1 MPEGNTVPVT
11 VKILE
16 KEFRVS
22 CPKEEKQGLI
32 ASADLLNER
41 MRQVRDS
48 GNVIGADR
56 IAIIAALNLT
66 HELLK
71 QQSEH
76 ENLSSNLDNRVE
88 TMQTRIEQA
97 LQQAQPLEM

>member
-1 MPEGNTVPVT
+1 MSNQKSVPVT

-22 CPKEEKQGLI
+22 CPEDEKVGLE

-41 MRQVRDS
+41 MRKVRDS

-71 QQSEH
+71 QQSQH
-76 ENLSSNLDNRVE
+76 EALSTNLSHRVE
-88 TMQTRIEQA
+88 SMQDRIELA
-97 LQQAQPLEM
+97 LQDVQQMEM

>member
-1 MPEGNTVPVT
+1 MSESKSVPVS
-11 VKILE
+11 VKILD
-16 KEFRVS
+16 KEFRVA
-22 CPKEEKQGLI
+22 CPPEEKAGLE

-71 QQSEH
+71 QQSQH
-76 ENLSSNLDNRVE
+76 ENLSSSLSNRVE
-88 TMQTRIEQA
+88 SMQDRIEIA
-97 LQQAQPLEM
+97 LENAQQMEM

>member
-1 MPEGNTVPVT
+1 MPEQKAVPVT

-22 CPKEEKQGLI
+22 CPEDEKAGLE

-41 MRQVRDS
+41 MRKVRDS

-76 ENLSSNLDNRVE
+76 EALSGNLSKRVAA
-88 TMQTRIEQA
+88 MQDRIELA
-97 LQQAQPLEM
+97 LQDIQQMEM